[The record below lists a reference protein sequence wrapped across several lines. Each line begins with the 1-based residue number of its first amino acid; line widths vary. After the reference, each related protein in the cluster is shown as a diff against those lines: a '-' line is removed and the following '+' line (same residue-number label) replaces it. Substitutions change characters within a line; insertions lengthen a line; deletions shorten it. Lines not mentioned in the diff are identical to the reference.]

1 MSNIT
6 IRVPTELL
14 ERVKDI
20 AVRDYSKESA
30 VVRRLLR
37 LGIEADERRERVD
50 TPRDPVEAVS

>member
-50 TPRDPVEAVS
+50 TPRDHVEAVS